1 MRYMFIF
8 LILKLGIYIHIFLKE
23 QFSLMKEHVQM
34 KDRYPWNIIHHHI
47 YRLICMYIR
56 VAFFTRNFT
65 NMTKTTILASFD
77 RCFYAC

>member
-34 KDRYPWNIIHHHI
+34 KDRYPWNIIQYTSSHTYINMYAYI
-47 YRLICMYIR
+47 YM
-56 VAFFTRNFT
+56 
-65 NMTKTTILASFD
+65 
-77 RCFYAC
+77 